1 MSLTAVLLLQGIAQI
16 VKNVHGPRR
25 AKRGR
30 EAEPTETSTAANAA
44 GAAHF
49 ETSKWPSILVVLA
62 SLLAMSP
69 HEEYLPDVQACGPVR
84 SAVIT
89 ALFLTLELF
98 FELTRREFSES
109 CL

>member
-16 VKNVHGPRR
+16 VRNVHGPRR

-49 ETSKWPSILVVLA
+49 ETSKWPRILVVLA
-62 SLLAMSP
+62 SLLAMSQ
-69 HEEYLPDVQACGPVR
+69 HDAYLPAVQACGPVPM
-84 SAVIT
+84 AVIT
-89 ALFLTLELF
+89 ARFLPMELF
-98 FELTRREFSES
+98 FALNRRH
-109 CL
+109 